1 MKRVTLTCA
10 TCGVEFEH
18 GGGPGRRPKHC
29 EEHRAR
35 RSRAVTL
42 KRKARQGDEE
52 AKAKAVELGLS
63 VADQSASDGERF
75 ALYLGAL
82 GDNVELAARAAQV
95 PALPPVELERYA
107 SAVRKR
113 HKDHYQ
119 GRPEVAALHLQ
130 QAQILLA
137 LRIRDSVSD
146 IPPNLL
152 GSTLRQVTEAIQT
165 TTGGGSMIY
174 GDFVVRLNPPSA
186 DDLRAWLEATGADPE
201 MLAESW

>member
-1 MKRVTLTCA
+1 M
-10 TCGVEFEH
+10 
-18 GGGPGRRPKHC
+18 
-29 EEHRAR
+29 
-35 RSRAVTL
+35 
-42 KRKARQGDEE
+42 
-52 AKAKAVELGLS
+52 
-63 VADQSASDGERF
+63 
-75 ALYLGAL
+75 
-82 GDNVELAARAAQV
+82 

-130 QAQILLA
+130 QAQIILA

-146 IPPNLL
+146 IPPNML